1 MHGPGHKGGKRKGRS
16 GRSRRSGKG
25 EKKAASRRKTMR
37 MMPWSGWAQQVP
49 GAHERTIMKRDC
61 YPYSKCFLGPNKS
74 FPVCKKGT
82 CDVSDQGLWAAYV
95 RAKEWGGP
103 TRKFKGQSRPRY
115 NSKVYARTA
124 RNAKRRLER
133 RGYTVGK
140 GRSGMKDL

>member
-1 MHGPGHKGGKRKGRS
+1 
-16 GRSRRSGKG
+16 
-25 EKKAASRRKTMR
+25 MR
-37 MMPWSGWAQQVP
+37 MMPWSGWAQQAP
-49 GAHERTIMKRDC
+49 GAHERTVMKRDC

-115 NSKVYARTA
+115 NSKVYAKTA

-133 RGYTVGK
+133 RGYSVGK